1 MTSSALHQAR
11 ALAAAGRDEAAKQ
24 AYLAIL
30 RLDPDQVPALIEF
43 GVLAETGGYRSA
55 ARSAYQRAVVI
66 DPDHALARTG
76 LANTLRASGN
86 LTAARDHYRA
96 ALRSDPDCAAAHQGL
111 AGVLFALGDPAAE
124 AHWRAG
130 YAGRTAIARRYRGAG
145 PGTNLLLLF
154 SAKGGNIDIQP
165 WIDDRR
171 YAVTALCAD
180 YHDAE
185 APLPAHDLIVNAIGD
200 ADLCADALE
209 NAERIIARSLAPVIN
224 PPALIGPTTRA
235 GNAQRLAAIP
245 GVVTP
250 RTASVPRHAIASLR
264 DWRFPLLLR
273 SPGFHTGQHC
283 LRVDTADAL
292 AEAAAALPGEALLAI
307 AYHDCRGPDGLAR
320 KYRAMFIDGA
330 VYPLHMAASDD
341 WKVHYFTAAMAENKA
356 LRAEEAR
363 FLNRMPE
370 ILGARATAALS
381 GIAETLGLDYAG
393 TDFALCPDGSILV
406 FEANATM
413 VAPPP
418 GPDPIWDYRRDAVTA
433 VLNAAR
439 AMVSRRAMRM
449 AAWHPIA
456 EMRGSGSGHDSLRSD
471 TGNNSAVSPTFDG
484 RY

>member
-1 MTSSALHQAR
+1 MTATALRQAR
-11 ALAAAGRDEAAKQ
+11 ALAAAGRDEAAKE

-30 RLDPDQVPALIEF
+30 RQDPDQVPALVEF

-55 ARSAYQRAVVI
+55 ARSAYQRAVIV

-76 LANTLRASGN
+76 LANTIRASGN

-96 ALRSDPDCAAAHQGL
+96 ALRSDPACGAAHRGL
-111 AGVLFALGDPAAE
+111 ACALFALGDPAAE
-124 AHWRAG
+124 AHWRPG
-130 YAGRTAIARRYRGAG
+130 YAGQTAITRRYRGSG
-145 PGTNLLLLF
+145 SGTNLLLLF
-154 SAKGGNIDIQP
+154 AAKGGNIDTQP

-185 APLPAHDLIVNAIGD
+185 TPLPPHELIVNAIGD

-209 NAERIIARSLAPVIN
+209 NAERIIARSMAPVIN
-224 PPALIGPTTRA
+224 TPALIRPTTRTA
-235 GNAQRLAAIP
+235 NALRLAAIP
-245 GVVTP
+245 SVITP
-250 RTASVPRHAIASLR
+250 HTVSVPRDAIAGLR
-264 DWRFPLLLR
+264 DGHFPLLLR

-292 AEAAAALPGEALLAI
+292 AEAAAALPGETLLSI

-320 KYRAMFIDGA
+320 KYRVMFIDGA
-330 VYPLHMAASDD
+330 VYPLHMAASAD
-341 WKVHYFTAAMAENKA
+341 WKVHYFTAAMAGNAA

-363 FLNRMPE
+363 FLSRMPDA
-370 ILGARATAALS
+370 LGTRAMAALC

-393 TDFALCPDGSILV
+393 ADFALRPDGTILV

-418 GPDPIWDYRRDAVTA
+418 DPDPIWDYRRDAVTA
-433 VLNAAR
+433 VLNAAQ
-439 AMVSRRAMRM
+439 AMVSRRAARM
-449 AAWHPIA
+449 AA
-456 EMRGSGSGHDSLRSD
+456 
-471 TGNNSAVSPTFDG
+471 
-484 RY
+484 